1 MHGESAS
8 GADLRCS
15 RWWARSRPLP
25 RQRQRPPRS
34 SAGPRNQPP
43 PDTHASALRS
53 RYALW
58 MRDSMDVR
66 LFSSVRGAKGMAGAR
81 AGMNAAAGAA
91 TSKLR
96 TPCRQAIVASNL
108 STCKEAAKRPLEC
121 PPSVVTTGSPTKSF
135 SSPLPKR
142 WCAGGVSRPAKH
154 ACPGCPPSK
163 KNPRRRSAAQKSE
176 EGAEG

>member
-1 MHGESAS
+1 
-8 GADLRCS
+8 
-15 RWWARSRPLP
+15 
-25 RQRQRPPRS
+25 
-34 SAGPRNQPP
+34 
-43 PDTHASALRS
+43 
-53 RYALW
+53 
-58 MRDSMDVR
+58 MRDSMDAR
-66 LFSSVRGAKGMAGAR
+66 LFSSGRGAKGMAGAR

-142 WCAGGVSRPAKH
+142 WCAGGGSRPAKQR
-154 ACPGCPPSK
+154 CPGCPPAKINYKNAHK
-163 KNPRRRSAAQKSE
+163 KLRRRSAAPKAE
-176 EGAEG
+176 EGGGGKKTPLTRKTRTHRRRPRGDQATEHAGASSGCSQTVNIERSEAA